1 VLRGVIGI
9 AIAVVL
15 GLGAARAAD
24 APLAATAL
32 AFPAATTA
40 KVVDKYL
47 VPRFEKFQKASAKL
61 ADDLDATCSG
71 KPKRL
76 STARDDFD
84 RTVLA
89 WAEIEFLRFG
99 PMAVT
104 GRPERISFW
113 PDPRGL
119 MQRQLGTL
127 TARRDAAALEPGAL
141 AGKSVAIQGLPALES
156 LLTAKAAITAD
167 DEDGRYRC
175 RLAVAIAKN
184 VQSIAG
190 DLVSDW
196 GGDNGWRAR
205 MIAPG
210 PDNPTYKSPAEAPAE
225 FARALVT
232 GLQMIQDRQLG
243 PLIAANAGNAP
254 AAAKPPKLPF
264 AAAGLSGR
272 FVGAEV
278 GSLRALYETMGL
290 GRNVPEQKAW
300 MPHWIV
306 MAWERLA
313 RDAPAA
319 IEKGPGAKGD
329 PDRERDLRFVRFHLE
344 GIRKLIGRELAPL
357 AGLTI
362 GFNELDGD

>member
-1 VLRGVIGI
+1 MSNGFGLALAI
-9 AIAVVL
+9 AI
-15 GLGAARAAD
+15 GLSSAGAAD
-24 APLAATAL
+24 APAP

-47 VPRFEKFQKASAKL
+47 VPRFEKFQKVAAKL
-61 ADDLDATCSG
+61 AGDLDATCTG
-71 KPKRL
+71 KSKRL
-76 STARDDFD
+76 SAAREDFD
-84 RTVLA
+84 QAVLA

-113 PDPRGL
+113 PDPRGF
-119 MQRQLGTL
+119 MPRQLGAL
-127 TARRDAAALEPGAL
+127 IARRDAIALEPGAL
-141 AGKSVAIQGLPALES
+141 AGKSAAIQGLPALES
-156 LLTAKAAITAD
+156 LLTATPPITAD

-175 RLAVAIAKN
+175 RLAIAIAKN
-184 VQSIAG
+184 LQGIAS
-190 DLVSDW
+190 DLVSEW

-205 MIAPG
+205 MTAPG
-210 PDNPTYKSPAEAPAE
+210 PDNPTYKTPAEPPAE
-225 FARALVT
+225 FARGLVT
-232 GLQMIQDRQLG
+232 GLQIIQDRQLA
-243 PLIAANAGNAP
+243 PLIAANAGSAP
-254 AAAKPPKLPF
+254 AAAKPPQLPF
-264 AAAGLSGR
+264 AAAGLSAR

-278 GSLRALYETMGL
+278 GSLKALYETMGL
-290 GRNVPEQKAW
+290 GRDVPEQKAW
-300 MPHWIV
+300 MPRWIAQ
-306 MAWERLA
+306 AWERLA

-319 IEKGPGAKGD
+319 IEKGPGPKGD